1 MKKFLLILLIGLC
14 SALQLKAQVVT
25 IKEQKNNNETVAIKA
40 PYIVDIN
47 ATLNIEVDKSVLLDS
62 LINMLGQQQY
72 PSELL
77 AVINNTIRQQ
87 QQIMTDIMMTGDR
100 RKRLA
105 SLQNFRSS
113 MIALLSPLVANQTTL
128 ENTPLYQAANDALG
142 TNDYSKLFDA
152 LNTQYQKINQEYV
165 TKVNASTAYMSL
177 GGWINTADGSTQIHL
192 DGFDSVTNGQF
203 YQVKRIMTSVPQSEI
218 DAYNSAQNLA
228 DSLQSNA
235 DTLVYLMKSRFQAGV
250 SDLESKVDSIIM
262 GGVSRFEAQLDSVAT
277 PIKNKF
283 SGPVSTFKQHLNNFK
298 TDAIKVVG
306 EVEDFSFGY
315 TVILYNQVRS
325 LITQADTLE
334 AEAKVLL
341 KMVRAEIQTAPS
353 VAKGLASELTA
364 DISSVITQIE
374 ALGKSYLVELE
385 NTLNMF
391 DQNKLS
397 ALTESAAQFSAKTFK
412 LPYNS
417 IPAQTQLD
425 LRYTGQRKAG
435 DELYFKAEIAK
446 DSAGVVSDKKSIYWQ
461 KVTMFQVGIY
471 NTIRASLIFAD
482 KVNGDFANSSNDF
495 QLAPSYSVVFKLGT
509 RRGMF
514 YNKYLTPGIGLNIA
528 TFDFENNNKPEIGL
542 GLTASFFQ
550 DYLQAGYG
558 RNMSTDDN
566 YWFFG
571 LRLPLFGWATGT
583 TTLSPG
589 SN

>member
-1 MKKFLLILLIGLC
+1 MKKYTLILLIGLC
-14 SALQLKAQVVT
+14 SAVQLKAQVVT

-47 ATLNIEVDKSVLLDS
+47 ATLHIEVDKSVLLDS
-62 LINMLGQQQY
+62 LISMLGQQQY

-87 QQIMTDIMMTGDR
+87 QKIMTDIMMTGDR

-113 MIALLSPLVANQTTL
+113 MIALLSPLVANQATL
-128 ENTPLYQAANDALG
+128 QNTPLYQAANDALG

-192 DGFDSVTNGQF
+192 DSFDSVTNGQF

-250 SDLESKVDSIIM
+250 SDLEGKVDSIIM

-306 EVEDFSFGY
+306 EVENFSFGY

-353 VAKGLASELTA
+353 VAKSLASELTA
-364 DISSVITQIE
+364 DISSVITQLE

-397 ALTESAAQFSAKTFK
+397 ALTESAAQFSASTFK

-589 SN
+589 SD